1 MAVRTYDHTKVT
13 AVFNGVALTDFNGDL
28 TITKQGSDFEVVEG
42 SNGAVERSRMVRKL
56 YTVTLPMMQTS
67 PQIDAIE
74 AMRVADEKTGAGPY
88 PFALTDLNG
97 AYVLMGQAWVN
108 SMGDATKGR
117 ATTARTITLDVYA
130 DIAFEGA

>member
-1 MAVRTYDHTKVT
+1 MAVRTYDHTKVNI
-13 AVFNGVALTDFNGDL
+13 VLNGVALTDFNGDP
-28 TITKQGSDFEVVEG
+28 TVTKQGDDFEVVEG
-42 SNGAVERSRMVRKL
+42 SNGAVERARMVRKL

-74 AMRVADEKTGAGPY
+74 ALRVADESTGAGPF
-88 PFALTDLNG
+88 PFAITDLNG
-97 AYVLMGQAWVN
+97 AYVLMGQAWVK

-117 ATTARTITLDVYA
+117 ATAARTITLDVYA